1 MFELSTNAV
10 IYIGTGLIAG
20 FLAGIILMLFVVQNL
35 KKEQSLLKRKYEKT
49 SVGADDSELRV
60 KTLENKIKTLE
71 AALEKS
77 LKKD

>member
-1 MFELSTNAV
+1 MFELSVYTVSYFA
-10 IYIGTGLIAG
+10 AG
-20 FLAGIILMLFVVQNL
+20 FLCGIILMLFVIKNI

-49 SVGADDSELRV
+49 SIGADDSELRV

>member
-1 MFELSTNAV
+1 MFEFS
-10 IYIGTGLIAG
+10 IYNVSY
-20 FLAGIILMLFVVQNL
+20 FLAGFILGVILMFFTVKNL
-35 KKEQSLLKRKYEKT
+35 KKEQTALKRKYEKT

>member
-1 MFELSTNAV
+1 MLNYILCFISGFILGTV
-10 IYIGTGLIAG
+10 IMSIG
-20 FLAGIILMLFVVQNL
+20 LFRL
-35 KKEQSLLKRKYEKT
+35 KKQQSALKRKYEKT
-49 SVGADDSELRV
+49 SIGADDSELRV

>member
-1 MFELSTNAV
+1 MFELSVYTVSYFA
-10 IYIGTGLIAG
+10 AG
-20 FLAGIILMLFVVQNL
+20 FLCEIILMLFVIKNL

-49 SVGADDSELRV
+49 SIGADDSELRV

>member
-1 MFELSTNAV
+1 MFELSINS
-10 IYIGTGLIAG
+10 IFYFGTG
-20 FLAGIILMLFVVQNL
+20 FLFGIILMLFVVRNL
-35 KKEQSLLKRKYEKT
+35 KKEQSILKRKYEKT

-77 LKKD
+77 LKNN

>member
-1 MFELSTNAV
+1 MLEFS
-10 IYIGTGLIAG
+10 IYNVYYFAAGLFCG
-20 FLAGIILMLFVVQNL
+20 VVLMLFAVKNL
-35 KKEQSLLKRKYEKT
+35 KKEQSILKRKYEKT

>member
-1 MFELSTNAV
+1 MQEIF
-10 IYIGTGLIAG
+10 IYYIAG
-20 FLAGIILMLFVVQNL
+20 LLTGFIIMFFVVKSL

-49 SVGADDSELRV
+49 SVGADDSQLKV

-77 LKKD
+77 LKNNQ